1 MKRIILIIGALLLG
15 FAMKAQE
22 AGYTCR
28 YWFDQNHAQAVTTT
42 FGASGWEAE
51 LDVGNLSDGVHAL
64 HLQVMAEGTESVL
77 GIVND
82 SLYHATDTAIMKWS
96 APQSYLFLKLVS
108 TPSAELTY
116 HYWFDQD
123 HATMHSGT
131 VGSGQLLLDVADLEE
146 GLHALHVM
154 LEGTELTASQT
165 YLFLKTDTWENE
177 TPNYVYHCWF
187 DEDYQHQQTDS
198 IGEGY
203 FLLDA
208 ESLEE
213 GMHSVHVFLEGTT
226 LTATQSYLFMKV
238 APFATDSVDMSHLA
252 YHCWFDQDFGH
263 RVTDSLGNG
272 QLLLDVANLEDGLHT
287 VHVMLEG
294 STLTAT
300 QSYMFM
306 KMAVENPTAPLQYH
320 CWFDQDYANVQT
332 GLVGGGLVEL
342 EVADLPNGIHTVN
355 VQLDNG
361 SLTAPQTYLFYKQP
375 LGGYGVARWEYWL
388 NDDFDNRNTTLLSPT
403 VDSLSIV
410 SLLRVGHPAV
420 RSSCFH
426 FHPNG
431 DSPYINAKNQIS
443 FRIWDAEM
451 RFMDMTRFY
460 VDEHVQ
466 QGIAANVF
474 ERNTTETFAA
484 PRNNQI
490 QWFKLD
496 AVVGDSLSFVASKAC
511 TMQLFAPSGEEVF
524 NVSGPES
531 IALRGIHAWEDGTY
545 YLAVHDQMGSGE
557 QLSVTYNWVY
567 RYAILAYDVH
577 LVGNGGCSTITFN
590 GNGYNSLL
598 DVYLVNAQNDTI
610 RRLDIGHESNST
622 TTVTFNFYGE
632 NLGAYDAV
640 FEFYDETIRINGALE
655 VQEPVDIVLTST
667 VSYPTTFRRDTEC
680 TYTFTI
686 TNEGNMTAYAVPIY
700 IYIATEPRYGISC
713 IDIEEFDLPSYYDYV
728 KELYEWSDSELRNLK
743 EYSDY
748 IGYDHYFVQS
758 IDKDENSLDSVLIRS
773 GNFYLVIPP
782 YETRTITLSITSS
795 ITLETWLSCPN
806 EWLPVID
813 NYSQTRFAN
822 NEIGESRLSSTD
834 FCCWHNDVEDIC
846 NNLANTLSTFS
857 TGVGILAAATYGSG
871 LVLALAGIIAPNP
884 ATTPILE
891 GCAAILELEAAQLA
905 ALAAATGYVSC
916 LSSALGSISAQV
928 ANNMCNGDMT
938 FADGAVSWGGTALSC
953 ASAVIGHLKP
963 ALVGDKLMMAMHA
976 TGVAAESYSMA
987 HNKKNPECTD
997 EPPKGGKSTPVQPCE
1012 PNEIRGYVAESGSH
1026 YMMQEIQTITY
1037 EIESEN
1043 DTTATAAAHTIIV
1056 RDTLDINK
1064 FDVAS
1069 LAAYRVTIHDKVL
1082 ELNGE
1087 HNFVY
1092 TLDLRPNVYVIA
1104 QIQLECDDETGIVV
1118 WTITSLDP
1126 MTMEPTTDPNQGAL
1140 PINYNGEG
1148 IATFT
1153 FNVNLKEPFP
1163 DGTEISNRVGIIFDL
1178 EEPVITDTWT
1188 NTVDAVKPTSHI
1200 EEVTPVADSLS
1211 FSFVSEDNRS
1221 GVWYHSLYYRNDSTQ
1236 MQWQVKKPQI
1246 TENSL
1251 MLFFDDFQT
1260 TEYLV
1265 MAVDSAGN
1273 REEKDMVAE
1282 YIYYY
1287 EGPGPASQTDNL
1299 AAGWNWW
1306 STYVEMNNTNGL
1318 EMLQNGLGHNGLTIK
1333 SQNDFTDNYYQDMG
1347 EDYWYGSLESLRN
1360 EDGYLINVL
1369 ENGEVTMSGSAAIP
1383 MLHPITIQPQWNWI
1397 GYPVSVPQTVT
1408 TALAGFNPS
1417 GDDMLKGQDDFA
1429 SYYEGYGWYP
1439 DDFML
1444 VPGQCYLYLS
1454 KASESK
1460 TLTYAGGSRG
1470 WNASKVRKPSNSYWP
1485 TNVHAFADNLNVI
1498 AIVSIDSL
1506 VQRNEHLELG
1516 VFVDGE
1522 CRGSARLRYFAPL
1535 DRYYALLTV
1544 SGQEGDRIGFQ
1555 LVDTDTYECFGNSLT
1570 QITFSKNAV
1579 WGSFDK
1585 PFEVGFGGVFDG
1597 QWSLSLYPNPVERN
1611 TTFSLSVPQNE
1622 EIVEVVITDVLGTV
1636 IRHEIG
1642 LQNTKSIKG
1651 LPTAGVYLVQAVG
1664 KSGITYHGRLIVE

>member
-1 MKRIILIIGALLLG
+1 
-15 FAMKAQE
+15 
-22 AGYTCR
+22 
-28 YWFDQNHAQAVTTT
+28 
-42 FGASGWEAE
+42 
-51 LDVGNLSDGVHAL
+51 
-64 HLQVMAEGTESVL
+64 
-77 GIVND
+77 
-82 SLYHATDTAIMKWS
+82 
-96 APQSYLFLKLVS
+96 
-108 TPSAELTY
+108 
-116 HYWFDQD
+116 
-123 HATMHSGT
+123 
-131 VGSGQLLLDVADLEE
+131 
-146 GLHALHVM
+146 
-154 LEGTELTASQT
+154 
-165 YLFLKTDTWENE
+165 
-177 TPNYVYHCWF
+177 
-187 DEDYQHQQTDS
+187 
-198 IGEGY
+198 
-203 FLLDA
+203 
-208 ESLEE
+208 
-213 GMHSVHVFLEGTT
+213 
-226 LTATQSYLFMKV
+226 
-238 APFATDSVDMSHLA
+238 
-252 YHCWFDQDFGH
+252 
-263 RVTDSLGNG
+263 
-272 QLLLDVANLEDGLHT
+272 
-287 VHVMLEG
+287 
-294 STLTAT
+294 
-300 QSYMFM
+300 
-306 KMAVENPTAPLQYH
+306 
-320 CWFDQDYANVQT
+320 
-332 GLVGGGLVEL
+332 
-342 EVADLPNGIHTVN
+342 

-361 SLTAPQTYLFYKQP
+361 TRTAPQTYLFYKQP
-375 LGGYGVARWEYWL
+375 LGGYGVARWEYWV

-403 VDSLSIV
+403 IDSLSIV
-410 SLLRVGHPAV
+410 SLLPVGHPAL

-426 FHPNG
+426 FHPDG
-431 DSPYINAKNQIS
+431 DSPYINAKNQIT
-443 FRIWDAEM
+443 FRIWDSEL
-451 RFMDMTRFY
+451 RFFDKSAMF

-466 QGIAANVF
+466 QDIVAQVF

-531 IALRGIHAWEDGTY
+531 IALGGLHAWEDGTY
-545 YLAVHDQMGSGE
+545 YLAVHDMTGSGD

-667 VSYPTTFRRDTEC
+667 VSYPATFRRDTEC
-680 TYTFTI
+680 TYTYTI
-686 TNEGNMTAYAVPIY
+686 TNNGNMSAYGVPLYFY
-700 IYIATEPRYGISC
+700 IETNTFSGISHLKVSGLKLKKLHEY
-713 IDIEEFDLPSYYDYV
+713 INNFNEYTSQEKEELQLF
-728 KELYEWSDSELRNLK
+728 SEQMG
-743 EYSDY
+743 D
-748 IGYDHYFVQS
+748 DHYFFPYLNDARNGDS
-758 IDKDENSLDSVLIRS
+758 IAIRI
-773 GNFYLVIPP
+773 GYFVADLAPFEV
-782 YETRTITLSITSS
+782 RTITISMTSS
-795 ITLETWLSCPN
+795 ESIELWLTLPN
-806 EWLPVID
+806 EWSPISEFTD
-813 NYSQTRFAN
+813 NRMICFDGIN
-822 NEIGESRLSSTD
+822 NDGLLNQKGDRSH
-834 FCCWHNDVEDIC
+834 FCCWHDGFEAALGGISVTAGGVAMIALFIPDLISKGAAAVAETISLASGAIGAISGAVASVIC
-846 NNLANTLSTFS
+846 EQDPPQDFMEWNSQNKGNWASLLGLLLNVASNMHPDAK
-857 TGVGILAAATYGSG
+857 ILAKT
-871 LVLALAGIIAPNP
+871 
-884 ATTPILE
+884 
-891 GCAAILELEAAQLA
+891 
-905 ALAAATGYVSC
+905 VS
-916 LSSALGSISAQV
+916 
-928 ANNMCNGDMT
+928 
-938 FADGAVSWGGTALSC
+938 
-953 ASAVIGHLKP
+953 VIGSYID
-963 ALVGDKLMMAMHA
+963 AY
-976 TGVAAESYSMA
+976 GVSNSLYAREEA
-987 HNKKNPECTD
+987 HKSSQCTD
-997 EPPKGGKSTPVQPCE
+997 NPPKGGKSTPVQPCE

-1056 RDTLDINK
+1056 RDTLDVNK

-1163 DGTEISNRVGIIFDL
+1163 DGTEINNRVGIIFDL
-1178 EEPVITDTWT
+1178 EDPVITDTWT
-1188 NTVDAVKPTSHI
+1188 NIVDAVKPSSHI
-1200 EEVTPVADSLS
+1200 ESAEMVNDSLA
-1211 FSFVSEDNRS
+1211 FSVVSEDNRS
-1221 GVWYHSLYYRNDSTQ
+1221 GVWYHSLYYRNDSTA
-1236 MQWQVKKPQI
+1236 MEWQVKKAQAFGN
-1246 TENSL
+1246 EFKL
-1251 MLFFDDFQT
+1251 RFDDFQT

-1273 REEKDMVAE
+1273 MEEKELAAE

-1369 ENGEVTMSGSAAIP
+1369 ENGEVTSSGLAAIP
-1383 MLHPITIQPQWNWI
+1383 LLHPITIQPQWNWI

-1454 KASESK
+1454 NASESK
-1460 TLTYAGGSRG
+1460 TLTYASGSRG
-1470 WNASKVRKPSNSYWP
+1470 WNAAKVRAPKNSYWP
-1485 TNVHAFADNLNVI
+1485 THVHAFADNLNVI

-1506 VQRNEHLELG
+1506 VQRNDHLELG
-1516 VFVDGE
+1516 AFVDGE

-1570 QITFSKNAV
+1570 QITFSRNAV